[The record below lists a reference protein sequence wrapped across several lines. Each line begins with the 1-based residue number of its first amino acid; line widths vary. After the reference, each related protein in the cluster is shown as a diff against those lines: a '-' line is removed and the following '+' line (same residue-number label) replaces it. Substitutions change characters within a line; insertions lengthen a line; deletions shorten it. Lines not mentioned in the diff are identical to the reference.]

1 MDGGPPKT
9 HNVLRL
15 GLKKYP
21 CIMDDIV
28 VRGLSTYDLK
38 TQNIKFNSDTVEE
51 DTYDWQWNNKA
62 SRIPG
67 ISTCAWE
74 YGTSR
79 GGYRYDIRLRKFEV
93 PDCNDCS
100 CGYLDIYESGYMKN
114 RLLKRFCSHNITEI
128 SSFESYHSY
137 RLLIYF
143 QTNVTSPK
151 RLEIDVS
158 STPISIFGNFVK
170 LSYKWY
176 YYLKFHS
183 LNDIL

>member
-1 MDGGPPKT
+1 MEFGPPKT

-67 ISTCAWE
+67 VSTCAWE
-74 YGTSR
+74 YGTTR

-170 LSYKWY
+170 VSYE
-176 YYLKFHS
+176 
-183 LNDIL
+183 